1 MEKTALVLG
10 GGGALGAYQ
19 AEVARRISP
28 SLDLCAITGVSVGA
42 LNGSILS
49 QGSTD
54 KLKDIWKETRKSDVW
69 SGGHTFWRY
78 VNLILGNK
86 LGLYSSDPLQ
96 EKVEKYFNPNEVK
109 VPFQAGS
116 VNLETGEYV
125 RYQISPD
132 LNYTDKAIDR
142 ARRFVCASA
151 AIPGAVEPIKVDED
165 KEMMVDGGIRNM
177 APISDSLDF
186 DPDRIVVIL
195 NTSIQDDFLSN
206 NKAPSHIFEVGASAL
221 EVLFNE
227 TTIND
232 VRTARKINDA
242 AKEAGGQIG
251 DYKYVDIDVIGPSGP
266 IGSAQD
272 FSRAAYKNRVKI
284 GKRDAKNFL
293 DRKT

>member
-19 AEVARRISP
+19 AEVASRIAP

-42 LNGSILS
+42 LNGSILA
-49 QGSTD
+49 QRKTD
-54 KLKDIWKETRKSDVW
+54 ALKEIWKETRKSDVW
-69 SGGHTFWRY
+69 NGGHTFWRY
-78 VNLILGNK
+78 VNLIFGRK
-86 LGLYSSDPLQ
+86 LGLYSSDPLC
-96 EKVEKYFNPNEVK
+96 ETVEKHFDPNEVEI
-109 VPFQAGS
+109 PFQAGS

-125 RYQISPD
+125 RYQISPN
-132 LNYTDKAIDR
+132 LNYTDKAVER

-186 DPDRIVVIL
+186 DPDRIIVIL
-195 NTSIQDDFLSN
+195 NTSIQDDFLAN
-206 NKAPSHIFEVGASAL
+206 NETPSHIFEVGASAL

-251 DYKYVDIDVIGPSGP
+251 DYKYVEIDVIGPSSG

-272 FSRAAYKNRVKI
+272 FSRGAYENRAEV
-284 GKRDAKNFL
+284 GKRDANAFL
-293 DRKT
+293 ASE

>member
-19 AEVARRISP
+19 AEVARRIAP

-54 KLKDIWKETRKSDVW
+54 KLKNIWKETRKSDVW
-69 SGGHTFWRY
+69 NGGHTFWRY

-96 EKVEKYFNPNEVK
+96 KKIEKYFNPNKVK

-116 VNLETGEYV
+116 VNLETGEYI
-125 RYQISPD
+125 RYQISPN

-165 KEMMVDGGIRNM
+165 KKMMVDGGIRNM

-195 NTSIQDDFLSN
+195 NTSIQDDFLAN
-206 NKAPSHIFEVGASAL
+206 NETPSHIFEVGASAL

-242 AKEAGGQIG
+242 AKEAGGEIG

-272 FSRAAYKNRVKI
+272 FSKDAYKNRVKV
-284 GKRDAKNFL
+284 GKRDAETFL
-293 DRKT
+293 ASEE

>member
-19 AEVARRISP
+19 AEVARRIAP

-49 QGSTD
+49 QGSTE

-69 SGGHTFWRY
+69 NGGHTFWRY

-96 EKVEKYFNPNEVK
+96 EKIEKYFDPNEVK

-132 LNYTDKAIDR
+132 LNYTDKAIGR

-165 KEMMVDGGIRNM
+165 RTMMVDGGIRNM

-195 NTSIQDDFLSN
+195 NTSIQDDFLAN
-206 NKAPSHIFEVGASAL
+206 NETPSHIFEVGASAL

-232 VRTARKINDA
+232 VRTAQKINDA
-242 AKEAGGQIG
+242 VKEAGGEIG

-272 FSRAAYKNRVKI
+272 FSKDAYKNRVKV
-284 GKRDAKNFL
+284 GKRDAETFL
-293 DRKT
+293 AHE